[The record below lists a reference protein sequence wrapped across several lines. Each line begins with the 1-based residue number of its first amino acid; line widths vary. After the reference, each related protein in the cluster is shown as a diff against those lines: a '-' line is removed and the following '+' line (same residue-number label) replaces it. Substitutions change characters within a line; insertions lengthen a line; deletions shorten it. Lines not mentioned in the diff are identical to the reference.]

1 MSRLRSLA
9 RRRSV
14 AMQRTLELHRR
25 RHRLLWEG
33 YRSRKPDDRRQRPIE
48 EEEHDT
54 PIRTRTAEH

>member
-1 MSRLRSLA
+1 MSKLRSLA

-33 YRSRKPDDRRQRPIE
+33 YRSRTHEDRHQRST
-48 EEEHDT
+48 EEEHNSA
-54 PIRTRTAEH
+54 PRARTVEH